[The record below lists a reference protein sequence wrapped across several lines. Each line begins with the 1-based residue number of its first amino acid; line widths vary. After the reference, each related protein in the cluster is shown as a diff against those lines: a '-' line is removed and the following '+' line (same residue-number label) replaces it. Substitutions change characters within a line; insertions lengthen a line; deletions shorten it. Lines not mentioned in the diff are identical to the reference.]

1 MLQPIPKRILTK
13 TATISVPTGVDSWQK
28 PTYTTTTVYYTHL
41 QNTNEVRK
49 TKDNTEIVL
58 RSILFIDVK
67 ISTPSLDY
75 LALERTAETNN
86 HDMKVTVD
94 SVDYKVQIV
103 DAVPD
108 DTGAT
113 HHYELGLV

>member
-1 MLQPIPKRILTK
+1 MLQPIPKRLLTK
-13 TATISVPTGVDSWQK
+13 TVTVGVPSGVDSWQK
-28 PTYTTTTVYYTHL
+28 PTYTSYTVYYTHL

-58 RSILFIDVK
+58 RSILFVDAR
-67 ISTPSLDY
+67 ISTPALDY
-75 LALERTAETNN
+75 LALEATAESQNA
-86 HDMKVTVD
+86 DIKVTVD
-94 SVDYKVQIV
+94 GIAYKVQVI

>member
-1 MLQPIPKRILTK
+1 MLQPIPKRLLTK
-13 TATISVPTGVDSWQK
+13 TATVSVPTGVDSWQK
-28 PTYTTTTVYYTHL
+28 PTYSATTVYYTHL
-41 QNTNEVRK
+41 QNTNELRK
-49 TKDNTEIVL
+49 TKDNTEVVL
-58 RSILFIDVK
+58 RSILFIDAK

-75 LALERTAETNN
+75 LALERSAESHNSDIKITI
-86 HDMKVTVD
+86 D
-94 SVDYKVQIV
+94 SVDYKVMIV